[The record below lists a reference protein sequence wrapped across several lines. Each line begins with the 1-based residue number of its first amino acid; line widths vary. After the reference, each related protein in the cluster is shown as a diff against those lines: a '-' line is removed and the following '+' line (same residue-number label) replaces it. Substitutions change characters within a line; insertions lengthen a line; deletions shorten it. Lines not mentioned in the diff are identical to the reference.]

1 MQDKSKEM
9 RVEFPKELIGGAYS
23 NNMVVTHT
31 REEFIMD
38 FLMMAPPSGAVT
50 ARVIVSPGHMKRIL
64 NALNENIL
72 NYEDKFGKIQAAE
85 EPGEKITL
93 Q

>member
-1 MQDKSKEM
+1 MPNKAKEI
-9 RVEFPKELIGGAYS
+9 RVEFPKELIGGSYS

-64 NALNENIL
+64 SALNENIS
-72 NYEDKFGKIQAAE
+72 NYEEKFGKIKAAE
-85 EPGEKITL
+85 EPGDKITL

>member
-9 RVEFPKELIGGAYS
+9 RIEFPKELVGGVYS
-23 NNMVVTHT
+23 NNMAVTHT

-38 FLMMAPPSGAVT
+38 FLMMAPPSGAMT

-72 NYEDKFGKIQAAE
+72 NYEEKFGKIHAAE
-85 EPGEKITL
+85 EPREKITL

>member
-64 NALNENIL
+64 SALNENIL

>member
-1 MQDKSKEM
+1 MPNKEKEI

-23 NNMVVTHT
+23 NNMVVSHT

-38 FLMMAPPSGAVT
+38 FLMMAPPSGAVV

-72 NYEDKFGKIQAAE
+72 KYEEKFGKIQAVEA
-85 EPGEKITL
+85 PGEKITL

>member
-9 RVEFPKELIGGAYS
+9 RIEFPKELVGGVYS
-23 NNMVVTHT
+23 NNMAVTHT

-72 NYEDKFGKIQAAE
+72 NYEEKFGKIQAAE
-85 EPGEKITL
+85 EPREKITL

>member
-1 MQDKSKEM
+1 MPNKAKEI
-9 RVEFPKELIGGAYS
+9 RVEFPKELIGGSYS

-64 NALNENIL
+64 NALNENIS
-72 NYEDKFGKIQAAE
+72 NYEEKFGKIQAAE

>member
-9 RVEFPKELIGGAYS
+9 RIEFPKELVGGVYS
-23 NNMVVTHT
+23 NNMAVTHT

-72 NYEDKFGKIQAAE
+72 NYEEKFGKIQAAE

>member
-9 RVEFPKELIGGAYS
+9 RVEFPKELIGGVYS

>member
-9 RVEFPKELIGGAYS
+9 RIEFPKELVGGVYS
-23 NNMVVTHT
+23 NNMAVTHT

-38 FLMMAPPSGAVT
+38 FMMMAPPSGAVT

-64 NALNENIL
+64 NALNDNIL
-72 NYEDKFGKIQAAE
+72 NYEEKFGKIQAAE

>member
-64 NALNENIL
+64 NALNENIS
-72 NYEDKFGKIQAAE
+72 NYEDKFGKIQVAE